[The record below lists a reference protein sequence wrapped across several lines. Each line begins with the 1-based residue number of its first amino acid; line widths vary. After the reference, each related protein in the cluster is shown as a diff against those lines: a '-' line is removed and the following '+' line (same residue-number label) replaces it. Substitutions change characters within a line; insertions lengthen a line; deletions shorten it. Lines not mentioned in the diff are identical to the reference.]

1 MGLEGRAKIIIEKL
15 QGVTEFKICF
25 GEFQIINIIIRWLNY
40 MIYTVLLYGYF
51 IFLTILKYHYFIN
64 NIF

>member
-25 GEFQIINIIIRWLNY
+25 GEFQIINIIIR
-40 MIYTVLLYGYF
+40 
-51 IFLTILKYHYFIN
+51 
-64 NIF
+64 